1 MLSLLVSEDTMI
13 VPRISRG
20 LEFQQ
25 CVFTA
30 FEDSLKT
37 HETGALE
44 INIITSGFTNWALA
58 K

>member
-1 MLSLLVSEDTMI
+1 MI
-13 VPRISRG
+13 VPRISPG

-25 CVFTA
+25 HVFTA